1 MERRAIGGWVF
12 IVVAFVFLAIG
23 AFGTPRRPAFTVIGI
38 AFFVIGF
45 AVRRRAR
52 RGR

>member
-1 MERRAIGGWVF
+1 MNRRSLAGWLF

-23 AFGTPRRPAFTVIGI
+23 AFGTPRRPVYTILGI

-45 AVRRRAR
+45 AMRQRAR
-52 RGR
+52 RRG